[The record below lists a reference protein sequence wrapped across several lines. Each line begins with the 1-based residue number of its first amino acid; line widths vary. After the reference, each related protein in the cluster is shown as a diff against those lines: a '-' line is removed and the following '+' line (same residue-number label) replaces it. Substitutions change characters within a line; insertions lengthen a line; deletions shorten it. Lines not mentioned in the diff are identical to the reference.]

1 MKDDNIRA
9 ALFMMA
15 GTGAYTINDVFLRLL
30 GAELPMFQILV
41 LRGVIVTAF
50 FAALLWR
57 VRAELGNLTKRD
69 HVLVAI
75 RSASEAA
82 AAYFFLLAL
91 FNMPIANLTA
101 ILQVIPL
108 SVALAAYLV
117 LGEPLGWRR
126 MSAILIGFCGV
137 LLIVRPGAESFN
149 IYAIS
154 ALMSVAMITI
164 RDLTTRMLGRS
175 MPSVFVACSAAL
187 GVTLFGV
194 AGSVTETWA
203 MPTVWGL
210 FWLAG
215 ATGFI
220 ILGYIFVILAM
231 RTGELTFAA
240 PFRYAALLFALVAGW
255 LVFDEWPDA
264 LTFLG
269 SGVIVATGIYTLYR
283 ERQMRLAVATASI
296 IPTPVDK
303 PGDSPYTPRT

>member
-30 GAELPMFQILV
+30 GDELPMFQILV
-41 LRGVIVTAF
+41 LRGVIVSAF
-50 FAALLWR
+50 FGALLWR
-57 VRAELGNLTKRD
+57 VRAELGNLTRRD

-82 AAYFFLLAL
+82 AAYFFLMAL

-108 SVALAAYLV
+108 SVALAAYLF
-117 LGEPLGWRR
+117 LKEPLGWRR
-126 MSAILIGFCGV
+126 MSAILIGFAGV
-137 LLIVRPGAESFN
+137 MLIVRPGAESFN
-149 IYAIS
+149 IYALS
-154 ALMSVAMITI
+154 ALMSVAMITV
-164 RDLTTRMLGRS
+164 RDLTTRMLSRS
-175 MPSVFVACSAAL
+175 MPSVFVACSAAI

-203 MPTVWGL
+203 MPSATGL
-210 FWLAG
+210 IWLAG
-215 ATGFI
+215 ATSFI
-220 ILGYIFVILAM
+220 ILGYILVILAM

-269 SGVIVATGIYTLYR
+269 AAIIVGTGLYTLYR
-283 ERQMRLAVATASI
+283 ERQMRLALEAATIASR
-296 IPTPVDK
+296 PVDM